1 MRCPSTLGLWS
12 SQRAKERVGELG
24 KNADWKSR
32 SSKKP
37 CRIPRRNLK
46 YRPSRF
52 RRCQQQFS
60 SRVCSHT
67 TIVRHHPRS
76 GNLIVQTGEEKF
88 NHTKAR
94 VSRWAHGNQSWGQ
107 IEGSLERIPYRE
119 RVRLAR
125 QQCSPTLD
133 QRGWKLQ
140 VVCGDRVRKIQD
152 KNCIRWRHVGTTDN
166 PADFGSRG
174 GHLFETTNLW
184 WPPDIVTSPTRGKMR
199 PQSSGKY

>member
-1 MRCPSTLGLWS
+1 MGWKDVVADCGLRS

-37 CRIPRRNLK
+37 YRIPRRNLK
-46 YRPSRF
+46 YRPLHF
-52 RRCQQQFS
+52 RRCQYQRQFS
-60 SRVCSHT
+60 RRVYSHI

-76 GNLIVQTGEEKF
+76 GNLKVQTGEEKF

-94 VSRWAHGNQSWGQ
+94 VSRWAHGNQSYGQ
-107 IEGSLERIPYRE
+107 IEGSPERIPYRE
-119 RVRLAR
+119 RLRLAR

-140 VVCGDRVRKIQD
+140 AVCEKSSSEDPGQELHPLTT
-152 KNCIRWRHVGTTDN
+152 RWDDGQ
-166 PADFGSRG
+166 PC
-174 GHLFETTNLW
+174 
-184 WPPDIVTSPTRGKMR
+184 
-199 PQSSGKY
+199 